1 MKNIIH
7 HATLREQVADAI
19 RKKILRHELEPG
31 MRITESE
38 FADKFGVSHG
48 PVREALRQLEQEG
61 LVEYTRNV
69 GCSVRNISISDVMEV
84 ILIRGSYEIMAARA
98 CKGNI
103 SDEAFQKM
111 KDVLESMKYMN
122 DSDFT
127 ESIIYDNEFHRILI
141 CEANMPY
148 LTKAWDSLDFV
159 TFFTFYSEVE
169 ETVSLIKRQYAVH
182 KEIVDIYETRDCQAI
197 CNKIY
202 SHYSRSIKKILKD
215 NNVTEQDFP
224 FSFDIIKP
232 YP

>member
-1 MKNIIH
+1 
-7 HATLREQVADAI
+7 
-19 RKKILRHELEPG
+19 
-31 MRITESE
+31 
-38 FADKFGVSHG
+38 
-48 PVREALRQLEQEG
+48 
-61 LVEYTRNV
+61 
-69 GCSVRNISISDVMEV
+69 
-84 ILIRGSYEIMAARA
+84 
-98 CKGNI
+98 
-103 SDEAFQKM
+103 
-111 KDVLESMKYMN
+111 
-122 DSDFT
+122 
-127 ESIIYDNEFHRILI
+127 
-141 CEANMPY
+141 MPY
-148 LTKAWDSLDFV
+148 LTKEWDSLDFV